1 MENYVSFHKNGFS
14 QTIGDTPLIRL
25 EYLSQIT
32 KCNILG
38 KAEFLNP
45 GGSVKDRAALGMIL
59 DAEKHKRIKIGDT
72 IFEGTA
78 GNTGIGLAHV
88 CNARGYKCVIV
99 MPNTQSPEKA
109 NYLRALGA
117 EVHEVPAAPYSSDN
131 HFTKI
136 ARHMAKQRGGFFTEQ
151 FENTSNRA
159 FHEQTTG
166 PEILR
171 QTNNEL
177 DAFVCSVGTGG
188 TIGGVSRALKKYN
201 TDIKVFLADP
211 PGSALHSFIQNG
223 ELTSEGSSVTEGI
236 GIGRI
241 TPNFADSPVDDSI
254 FIDDLSAIRMVYH
267 LLHKE
272 GFLLGSTSG
281 VNAYAAYKLALR
293 LGPGST
299 IVTILCDS
307 GSRYLSRLFN
317 SQWLE
322 EKQLDSESPF

>member
-1 MENYVSFHKNGFS
+1 MNLQKHGFS
-14 QTIGDTPLIRL
+14 ETIGNTPLIRL
-25 EYLSQIT
+25 EHLSQLT

-59 DAEKHKRIKIGDT
+59 DAEEKRLIKPGDT
-72 IFEGTA
+72 IVEGTA

-88 CNARGYKCVIV
+88 CNARGYKCIIV
-99 MPNTQSPEKA
+99 MPNTQAPEKA
-109 NYLRALGA
+109 SYLRALGA

-136 ARHMAKQRGGFFTEQ
+136 ARRMAKEKQGFFTEQ
-151 FENTSNRA
+151 FENTANRS

-166 PEILR
+166 PEILK
-171 QTNNEL
+171 QTNYEL
-177 DAFVCSVGTGG
+177 DAFICSVGTGG
-188 TIGGVSRALKKYN
+188 TIGGVSRALKNYN
-201 TDIKVFLADP
+201 SDIKVFLADP
-211 PGSALHSFIQNG
+211 PGSALHAFIQKG
-223 ELTSEGSSVTEGI
+223 ELSADGSSITEGI

-241 TPNFADSPVDDSI
+241 TPNFANSPIDDSI
-254 FIDDLSAIRMVYH
+254 FIEDLYSIRMVYH
-267 LLHKE
+267 LLNKE

-281 VNAYAAYKLALR
+281 VNVFGAYKLALK

-317 SQWLE
+317 PEWLN
-322 EKQLDSESPF
+322 EKHLDVSSPFH